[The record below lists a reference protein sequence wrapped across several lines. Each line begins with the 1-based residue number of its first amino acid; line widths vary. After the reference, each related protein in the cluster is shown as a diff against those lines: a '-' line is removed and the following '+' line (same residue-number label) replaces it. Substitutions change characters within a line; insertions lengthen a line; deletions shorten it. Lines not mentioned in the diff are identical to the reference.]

1 MQSRLTYII
10 FLLISVISY
19 GQVNLSVTSD
29 KTTYTARDVIN
40 LTIVLEIEGSEYNSQ
55 QTKLRLPDFSKF
67 NLIGTGSITNGFMDP
82 ETNTVISQSV
92 TRLALE
98 PKQKGKLKIGSFLI
112 TINNK
117 IYKTEPFD
125 ILIKDVDK
133 KASVAASS
141 SKDVYLNMEV
151 EDREVYQDEPTIA
164 VLKVYSRNM
173 DNLRKV
179 KNIRLPKDNDLDVY
193 PVSFAKSEIDPSDYG
208 NMSSQVLA
216 IFLIFPN
223 ESGYVEVPGASASM
237 STFAGKNKIISNKVK
252 INVKKLPED
261 SPESF
266 KNAVGNFKVSISN
279 ISKEKAEVKKPI
291 SVLVK
296 VSGEGNL
303 KNMELPKLAESPDY
317 EVFAPKITSNV
328 KTEMTGMK
336 GEILANYLV
345 IPKKAG
351 GISIKTENFSFF
363 DPSKKEYVDLGQEV
377 LNVNAFSHDQILES
391 RTTVEKVN
399 EYTNTFLETVNTP
412 VLKTTSFKVKEKSRL
427 HWNILFINIA
437 ILIALF
443 VAYLI
448 FKNWQKKRRLQKT
461 GEPVVKP
468 LGTIAEAEKEIREQL
483 KTDVNDYFSYL
494 ENLKDKEDYEKFF
507 QTFEEL
513 DSEVR
518 NQYFQSSAE
527 DFAGFLENY
536 KGAAIAEEYRSLTQ
550 KIQIEKFAPVK
561 SSEGM
566 DILLSS
572 IVNLYSQISK

>member
-1 MQSRLTYII
+1 MQSRLTYIL

-19 GQVNLSVTSD
+19 GQVNLSVTPD
-29 KTTYTARDVIN
+29 KTTYSLKDVIN

-98 PKQKGKLKIGSFLI
+98 PKQKGKVKIGSFLI
-112 TINNK
+112 TINNR

-125 ILIKDVDK
+125 IMIKDIDK
-133 KASVAASS
+133 KASVAANS
-141 SKDVYLNMEV
+141 SKEVYLNMEV

-179 KNIRLPKDNDLDVY
+179 KNIRLPKDGNLDVY

-216 IFLIFPN
+216 IFMIFPN
-223 ESGYVEVPGASASM
+223 ESGYVEVPGASASV
-237 STFAGKNKIISNKVK
+237 SSYAGKNKIVSNKVK
-252 INVKKLPED
+252 ISVKKLPEGA
-261 SPESF
+261 PEHF
-266 KNAVGNFKVSISN
+266 KNAVGDFKVTISN
-279 ISKEKAEVKKPI
+279 TSKEKVEVKKPVNI
-291 SVLVK
+291 LVK

-303 KNMELPKLAESPDY
+303 KNMELPKIAESPDY
-317 EVFAPKITSNV
+317 EIFAPKITSKV
-328 KTEMTGMK
+328 TTETTGMK
-336 GEILANYLV
+336 GEVLANYLL

-351 GISIKTENFSFF
+351 EISIKTENFAFF

-377 LNVNAFSHDQILES
+377 LQVNAFSHDQIMES

-412 VLKTTSFKVKEKSRL
+412 VLKTTSFKVKEKSRI
-427 HWNILFINIA
+427 HWNIFFINIA

-443 VAYLI
+443 IGYIV
-448 FKNWQKKRRLQKT
+448 FKNWQKKRRLHKET
-461 GEPVVKP
+461 EPVKP
-468 LGTIAEAEKEIREQL
+468 LGSVAETEKEIRERL

-494 ENLKDKEDYEKFF
+494 ENLKDKEDYQKFF
-507 QTFEEL
+507 QTYEEL
-513 DSEVR
+513 DHEVR

-527 DFAGFLENY
+527 NFAVFLEDY
-536 KGAAIAEEYRSLTQ
+536 KGAAVAEEYRSLTQ
-550 KIQIEKFAPVK
+550 KIQIEKYAPVK
-561 SSEGM
+561 SSEGIEM
-566 DILLSS
+566 LLAS